1 MENKEEKKLTL
12 ADAQATLQQ
21 VLMTLAKNAVHN
33 QRLLDYADELER
45 YIAILQKEE
54 ADGQT
59 LNEVLDDAESKT
71 E

>member
-1 MENKEEKKLTL
+1 MKNKEEKKLTL

-59 LNEVLDDAESKT
+59 LNEVLDDAESET

>member
-54 ADGQT
+54 IDGQT
-59 LNEVLDDAESKT
+59 LNEVLDDAESET

>member
-45 YIAILQKEE
+45 YIAVLQKEE

>member
-12 ADAQATLQQ
+12 ADAQTTLQQ

-54 ADGQT
+54 IDGQT
-59 LNEVLDDAESKT
+59 LNEVLDDAESET

>member
-59 LNEVLDDAESKT
+59 LNEVLDDAESET